1 MYVRWDITNCCNLK
15 CIHCIVGDTICTKPD
30 NELSLR
36 TIFKIIDVLKEKYHV
51 NFIHFLGG
59 EPFAKEGFLD
69 IFKYCN
75 YRNIVVGITTN
86 GTLLNEEYIK
96 KIAEGISLGCSI
108 TLSLDGPNNETNDI
122 IRGNGSFDKCINSLS
137 ALSQYKKNVRK
148 LQIGIGAT
156 INRINIDALDE
167 YIYLADKYNIDTI
180 GFDFIISEG
189 NAVKNA
195 DKLIIKDDFMIL
207 KAADR
212 IFKAYANS
220 PQTFSLNLPFPPKLI
235 EILNKKYGCDVKIK
249 NGACMALNDGIY
261 IDSKGKC
268 ILCDFGHIVRE
279 LKNIGILNDSEIDIL
294 EEDNIYDSQQLLK
307 LKQFL
312 KSNIEKK
319 RDLLKSKN
327 CRFAGYCIGC
337 PATMGK
343 DVNCNICE
351 KAVLEIC

>member
-1 MYVRWDITNCCNLK
+1 
-15 CIHCIVGDTICTKPD
+15 
-30 NELSLR
+30 
-36 TIFKIIDVLKEKYHV
+36 
-51 NFIHFLGG
+51 
-59 EPFAKEGFLD
+59 
-69 IFKYCN
+69 
-75 YRNIVVGITTN
+75 
-86 GTLLNEEYIK
+86 
-96 KIAEGISLGCSI
+96 
-108 TLSLDGPNNETNDI
+108 
-122 IRGNGSFDKCINSLS
+122 
-137 ALSQYKKNVRK
+137 
-148 LQIGIGAT
+148 
-156 INRINIDALDE
+156 
-167 YIYLADKYNIDTI
+167 
-180 GFDFIISEG
+180 
-189 NAVKNA
+189 
-195 DKLIIKDDFMIL
+195 MIL